1 MKNCIL
7 FERPCR
13 ALCSIRSFFSPTGA
27 AGKKTRSNNFTTKS
41 GREGA
46 KEVASVHYF
55 VLNMFGNGI
64 SFISLPLHFDV
75 F

>member
-1 MKNCIL
+1 MLDQVVLLTYRC
-7 FERPCR
+7 CW
-13 ALCSIRSFFSPTGA
+13 
-27 AGKKTRSNNFTTKS
+27 KKTRCNNFTTKS

-55 VLNMFGNGI
+55 VLNMFGKGI